1 MKSKNNIEKIM
12 QELLKKDFSIKLSI
26 QEKAA
31 FEMLQQKKTCIFHNM
46 LKP

>member
-1 MKSKNNIEKIM
+1 MKSKNNIEKIV

-31 FEMLQQKKTCIFHNM
+31 FKMLQQQKIKKLLNKNEH
-46 LKP
+46 

>member
-1 MKSKNNIEKIM
+1 MKSKNNIEKIV

-31 FEMLQQKKTCIFHNM
+31 FKMLQQKKIRKLLNKNEH
-46 LKP
+46 

>member
-1 MKSKNNIEKIM
+1 MKSKNNIEKIP

-31 FEMLQQKKTCIFHNM
+31 FKMLGTKKNKKIIE
-46 LKP
+46 

>member
-1 MKSKNNIEKIM
+1 MKSKNNIEKIV

-31 FEMLQQKKTCIFHNM
+31 FEMLQQQRIQKLLNKEIH
-46 LKP
+46 